1 MERFQKSRNVPSPI
15 LDTYIIKVR
24 LFMSN
29 AERELADLI
38 GICEFC
44 KTILCISK
52 IFNAV
57 FNKKSWRVSMKFFIN
72 ACTGENQLFKK
83 ECHLLSLGFIIE
95 SLGGL
100 NFH

>member
-1 MERFQKSRNVPSPI
+1 
-15 LDTYIIKVR
+15 
-24 LFMSN
+24 MSN

-57 FNKKSWRVSMKFFIN
+57 FNKKSRRVSMKFFIN

-83 ECHLLSLGFIIE
+83 ECHLLSDKLE
-95 SLGGL
+95 SMEICLTVNDTFFVQITL
-100 NFH
+100 